1 MRIPK
6 ALSYSSLALFEKDPE
21 EFYMKYLADKSP
33 ERLPQE
39 PPMAVGSA
47 FDAYVKSSLHA
58 DLFGVGADPQF
69 ELATIFESQVEP
81 QCRDAAW
88 EDGKHIFE
96 CYVLT
101 GAYNELL
108 SLLKQSTEPPRFEFT
123 VKGTIGG
130 APFLGKP
137 DCRFVLDLGQGRI
150 SVVFDFKVH
159 GYYSKY
165 GASPTKGYRL
175 CRDAY
180 KTDKPS
186 RSHMTAHKNYL
197 GMDYR
202 GLEINSGYMEHCSKE
217 YSDQLCLY
225 GWLLGEPVGDENQIL
240 ALDEVVAKFMGE
252 GNKPLL
258 RVANHI
264 GRVSKSHQDALVK
277 RVEKCWATIQS
288 GHIFPEMSLEDS
300 QNRQSIL
307 DEMSGALLS
316 DGTVL
321 DKFFVDAVRSPK
333 W

>member
-6 ALSYSSLALFEKDPE
+6 ALSYSSLSLFEKDVE
-21 EFYMKYLADKSP
+21 EFAMKYLADKSP

-47 FDAYVKSSLHA
+47 FDAYCKSSLHA
-58 DLFGVGADPQF
+58 ALFGVGADPQF

-88 EDGKHIFE
+88 EDGKHVFE
-96 CYVLT
+96 CYKLT
-101 GAYNELL
+101 GAYGELL
-108 SLLKQSTEPPRFEFT
+108 ALLKQSIEPPRFEFT

-197 GMDYR
+197 GLDYR
-202 GLEINSGYMEHCSKE
+202 GIEINSGYMEHCSKE
-217 YSDQLCLY
+217 YADQLCLY
-225 GWLLGEPVGDENQIL
+225 GWLLGEPVGDENLIL

-264 GRVSKSHQDALVK
+264 GRVSKSHQLALVK
-277 RVEKCWATIQS
+277 RVENCWNAITS
-288 GHIFPEMSLEDS
+288 GHIFQEMSLEDS
-300 QNRQSIL
+300 KSRMEIL
-307 DEMSGALLS
+307 EGMAGALIS
-316 DGTVL
+316 DGGVM
-321 DKFFVDAVRSPK
+321 DQFFVDCVRRPK

>member
-6 ALSYSSLALFEKDPE
+6 ALSYSSLALFEKDCE
-21 EFYMKYLADKSP
+21 DFYMKYLADKSP

-39 PPMAVGSA
+39 SPMAVGSA
-47 FDAYVKSSLHA
+47 FDAYCKSSLHA
-58 DLFGVGADPQF
+58 ALFGAGADPQF
-69 ELATIFESQVEP
+69 ELATIFESQVES
-81 QCRDAAW
+81 QCRDFALEA
-88 EDGKHIFE
+88 GRYVFE
-96 CYVLT
+96 CYKLT
-101 GAYNELL
+101 GAYDELL
-108 SLLKQSTEPPRFEFT
+108 ALLKQSIEPPRFEFT
-123 VKGTIGG
+123 VRGIIGG

-137 DCRFVLDLGQGRI
+137 DCRFVLDLGHGRI
-150 SVVFDFKVH
+150 SVVFDWKVH
-159 GYYSKY
+159 GFCSKY

-202 GLEINSGYMEHCSKE
+202 GLEINSGYMEFCSKE

-225 GWLLGEPVGDENQIL
+225 GWLLGEPVGDENLIL
-240 ALDEVVAKFMGE
+240 ALDEVVAKFMGA

-264 GRVSKSHQDALVK
+264 GRVSKAHQDALVK

-288 GHIFPEMSLEDS
+288 GHIFQEMSAEDS
-300 QNRQSIL
+300 KNRQSIL
-307 DEMSGALLS
+307 DEMSGVLIS
-316 DGTVL
+316 DGSVK
-321 DKFFVDAVRSPK
+321 DDFFVDCVRSPK